1 MQLPSMPVKCKPPMN
16 TSLKPRGLR
25 VGIGTLVFIE
35 TVPYLSRKGLEMII
49 GELAP
54 TEPKAKQAKPED
66 FIDHRFV
73 SQLEMEGFFK
83 NAALK

>member
-1 MQLPSMPVKCKPPMN
+1 
-16 TSLKPRGLR
+16 
-25 VGIGTLVFIE
+25 
-35 TVPYLSRKGLEMII
+35 MII